1 MSSRKEQKE
10 QAREERIAAQQA
22 AASAQTR
29 GRRLKII
36 GAVVGGAAI
45 VVIAAVLISLGGGGS
60 SGNIESSAEVTERLK
75 GIPQD
80 GTTLGKP
87 DAPVTLVEFADLK
100 CPFCRDFSV
109 SAFPTIVDKY
119 IRDGKVKMVFQA
131 QTFVAEQITPGD
143 SRDAATM
150 AEAAGMQNKLWS
162 FVDLFYA
169 NQQDEST
176 RFATDDWLREL
187 GAEVPGLDV
196 DKAMADR
203 DSDEVDKAL
212 TAASDAFAEAGFSG
226 TPSFQIGKTGEP
238 LEELVYSSLD
248 KPDDFVTAIDL
259 LLADSK

>member
-10 QAREERIAAQQA
+10 QARQERMAAEQA

-36 GAVVGGAAI
+36 GAVIGGAAI
-45 VVIAAVLISLGGGGS
+45 IVLAAVLISLGGG
-60 SGNIESSAEVTERLK
+60 SADNVEDADAVEARLK

-80 GTTLGKP
+80 GITIGKE

-109 SAFPTIVDKY
+109 NAFPTIVDEY
-119 IRDGKVKMVFQA
+119 IKTGKVKMVFQA

-150 AEAAGMQNKLWS
+150 AEASGMQNKLWN
-162 FVDLFYA
+162 FVDLWYA
-169 NQQDEST
+169 NQKPET
-176 RFATDDWLREL
+176 EIAATDEWLREVG
-187 GAEVPGLDV
+187 GAIPGLDV

-203 DSDEVDKAL
+203 DSETVDTRL
-212 TAASDAFAEAGFSG
+212 TEASDAFTEAGFTG
-226 TPSFQIGKTGEP
+226 TPSFQIGLTGKP
-238 LEELVYSSLD
+238 LEELVYTSLD
-248 KPDDFVTAIDL
+248 KPDDFKTAIDL
-259 LLADSK
+259 LLTESE